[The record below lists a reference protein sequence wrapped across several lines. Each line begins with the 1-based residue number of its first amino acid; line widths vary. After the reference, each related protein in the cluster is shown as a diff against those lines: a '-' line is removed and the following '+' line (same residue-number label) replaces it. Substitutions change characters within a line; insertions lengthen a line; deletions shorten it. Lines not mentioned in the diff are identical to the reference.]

1 LFSHTRKQE
10 VIMESSNKGSRPFL
24 FRTIFLCFSLS
35 IILSMAVGCKKEQ
48 QAAPPPPIV
57 EVITVAQKDVPIYSE
72 YVGTADGVVN
82 ATIRAQVQ
90 GYLIKQNYKEG
101 DLVRKGQV
109 LFEIDPRTFQ
119 AALEQANGQ
128 LGSQQARWDTAKA
141 NLKRIKPLAEQNAI
155 SLKDLDDATGAEQA
169 ANAAVLAAQANVDKA
184 KLDLGFTK
192 VTSLID
198 GIAGIAK
205 AQIGNLVGPG
215 ATEELTTVSTVN
227 PIKVY
232 VQISEQE
239 YLKTMER
246 TKDKTL
252 PTSLEL
258 ILAGGSTYPQKGEIA
273 FADRQVNVQTGTI
286 KVATLFPNPNN
297 LLRPGQFAK
306 IRAITEM
313 KKGALL
319 VPQRAVSDVQGKY
332 MVAVIGPENKID
344 IRTVTVGEQIGP
356 DRIILEGLN
365 AGEKIVA
372 EGIQKVKAGTVVNP
386 QPFNPEKAKDAAS
399 KPAASSEGAPP
410 KPEAK
415 PAAPAPSEKR

>member
-1 LFSHTRKQE
+1 
-10 VIMESSNKGSRPFL
+10 MESSDKGSRFFSPRAIIL
-24 FRTIFLCFSLS
+24 FFSLS
-35 IILSMAVGCKKEQ
+35 AVLSMAVGCKKEQ
-48 QAAPPPPIV
+48 QAAAPPPDV
-57 EVITVAQKDVPIYSE
+57 EVVTVAQKDVPIYSE
-72 YVGTADGVVN
+72 YVGTADGLVN

-101 DLVRKGQV
+101 DLVKKGQV
-109 LFEIDPRTFQ
+109 LFEIDPRTFE
-119 AALEQANGQ
+119 AALDQARGQ
-128 LGSQQARWDTAKA
+128 LAAQQARWDTAKA
-141 NLKRIKPLAEQNAI
+141 NLNRIKPLAAQNAV
-155 SLKDLDDATGAEQA
+155 SQKDLDDATGTEQA
-169 ANAAVLAAQANVDKA
+169 AHAAVIATQASVDKA
-184 KLDLGFTK
+184 AVDLSFTK

-215 ATEELTTVSTVN
+215 ASEELTTVSTVN

-246 TKDKTL
+246 TKNKTL

-258 ILAGGSTYPQKGEIA
+258 ILADGGIYPHKGEIA

-306 IRAITEM
+306 IRAVTEM
-313 KKGALL
+313 KKGAIL
-319 VPQRAVSDVQGKY
+319 VPQRAVSEIQGRY

-344 IRTVTVGEQIGP
+344 IRTVKVGEQIGP
-356 DRIILEGLN
+356 DRIIPEGLKP
-365 AGEKIVA
+365 GEKIVV
-372 EGIQKVKAGTVVNP
+372 EGIQKVKAGMVINP
-386 QPFNPEKAKDAAS
+386 QPFTPEKAKDAAS
-399 KPAASSEGAPP
+399 KPAAPSEGAPT
-410 KPEAK
+410 
-415 PAAPAPSEKR
+415 AAPAPSEKR

>member
-1 LFSHTRKQE
+1 
-10 VIMESSNKGSRPFL
+10 MAGSKIEYRFL
-24 FRTIFLCFSLS
+24 ISYTSMLLYAVAVLLSLG
-35 IILSMAVGCKKEQ
+35 VGCKKEQ
-48 QAAPPPPIV
+48 KVAAPPPEVEIV
-57 EVITVAQKDVPIYSE
+57 TVVQKDIPIYSE
-72 YVGTADGVVN
+72 YVGTADGFVN

-128 LGSQQARWDTAKA
+128 LGAQQARWDTAKA
-141 NLKRIKPLAEQNAI
+141 NLKRIKPLAEKNAV
-155 SLKDLDDATGAEQA
+155 SQKDLDDATGTEQGA
-169 ANAAVLAAQANVDKA
+169 HAAVISAQAGVDKA

-232 VQISEQE
+232 VQVSEQE
-239 YLKTMER
+239 YMRAMGKNQQAALK
-246 TKDKTL
+246 
-252 PTSLEL
+252 SLEL
-258 ILAGGSTYPQKGEIA
+258 ILTDGSTYPHKGELA
-273 FADRQVNVQTGTI
+273 FADRQVDVQTGTI
-286 KVATLFPNPNN
+286 KVAALFPNPGN

-306 IRAITEM
+306 IRVMEL

-319 VPQRAVSDVQGKY
+319 IPQRAVSEVQGRY
-332 MVAVIGPENKID
+332 MVAVIGPENKAD
-344 IRTVTVGEQIGP
+344 IRTVQVGEQIGS
-356 DRIILEGLN
+356 DRIISEGLN
-365 AGEKIVA
+365 PGEKVVA
-372 EGIQKVKAGTVVNP
+372 EGIQKVKQDQPVTPKPFEP
-386 QPFNPEKAKDAAS
+386 Q
-399 KPAASSEGAPP
+399 KPAATSGDSG
-410 KPEAK
+410 KTEAK
-415 PAAPAPSEKR
+415 PSPTPSEKR